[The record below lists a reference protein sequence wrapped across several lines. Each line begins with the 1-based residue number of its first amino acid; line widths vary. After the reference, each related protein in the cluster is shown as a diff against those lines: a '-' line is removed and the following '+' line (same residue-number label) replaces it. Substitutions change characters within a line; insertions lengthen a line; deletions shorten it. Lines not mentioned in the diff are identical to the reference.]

1 MKDKY
6 SYIQENIFEILS
18 RHNSDKNFFRRQ
30 CLSFF
35 LLFLRM
41 PIFSRTSCFHLFSFH
56 GSRSLLSAIMLY
68 STVFS
73 TKLKEGANQTE
84 IATLLS
90 EDGYANTGLTFL
102 WYVLFPHLPS
112 PLPFRILFSAWLTHR
127 KTDKVDVLLTLL
139 QNSPF
144 HLGLQQTK

>member
-1 MKDKY
+1 M
-6 SYIQENIFEILS
+6 S
-18 RHNSDKNFFRRQ
+18 
-30 CLSFF
+30 
-35 LLFLRM
+35 
-41 PIFSRTSCFHLFSFH
+41 IFSRTSCFHLFSFYD
-56 GSRSLLSAIMLY
+56 SRSLLSAIMLY

-102 WYVLFPHLPS
+102 WYVLFPHLPPPS
-112 PLPFRILFSAWLTHR
+112 PLPFRIHFSAWLTHR